1 MNLPEKL
8 VYLRKQKGLSQEE
21 LAEKMELSRQSISRW
36 ESGGSVPGIESLKL
50 LSRLYGVS
58 VDYLLDDSLDAP
70 TDTTPQETPELV
82 PTVSFLRKYGWFTAF
97 ILTLIVALILLGCL
111 LNMRRLSEDHV
122 YSFQEVSTCR
132 EGDGDEYSEGTF
144 SFEWP

>member
-21 LAEKMELSRQSISRW
+21 LAEKMVLSRQSISRW
-36 ESGGSVPGIESLKL
+36 ESGGAVPGIDSLKL

-70 TDTTPQETPELV
+70 TDTPPQETPK
-82 PTVSFLRKYGWFTAF
+82 PTPTASFLRKYGWFTAF
-97 ILTLIVALILLGCL
+97 ILTLIVALVLLGCL
-111 LNMRRLSEDHV
+111 LNMRRLAEDHV

-132 EGDGDEYSEGTF
+132 EGVDDGYSKGTF
-144 SFEWP
+144 SLDGF

>member
-21 LAEKMELSRQSISRW
+21 LAEKMVLSRQSISRW
-36 ESGGSVPGIESLKL
+36 ESGGAVPGIDSLKL

-70 TDTTPQETPELV
+70 TDTTPQELTKRGSIA
-82 PTVSFLRKYGWFTAF
+82 SFLRKYGWFTAF
-97 ILTLIVALILLGCL
+97 ILTLIVALVLLGCL

-132 EGDGDEYSEGTF
+132 EEDDDYPVVTF
-144 SFEWP
+144 SLEGF

>member
-1 MNLPEKL
+1 MNLPDKL
-8 VYLRKQKGLSQEE
+8 TYLRKQKGLSQEE
-21 LAEKMELSRQSISRW
+21 LAEKMKLSRQSVSRW
-36 ESGGSVPGIESLKL
+36 ESGGAVPGIDSLKL

-70 TDTTPQETPELV
+70 TDTTPQELPKRG
-82 PTVSFLRKYGWFTAF
+82 PIASFLRKYGWFTAF

-132 EGDGDEYSEGTF
+132 EGDGDEYSKGTF
-144 SFEWP
+144 SLDGF